1 MATGTAHATLEPLQ
15 ARATGYVHGSAYAS
29 AVAAFPDLERQE
41 LVRAMPPKFQA
52 LADPILH
59 IIATGAEPAGPYLG
73 NPNLPEKMLQAFAE
87 YEQNER
93 GKKRLR
99 RWNLVLAVLAGI
111 MLILSP
117 LVTLVVQAWF
127 FPPS

>member
-1 MATGTAHATLEPLQ
+1 MATGTAHATLQPLQ

-41 LVRAMPPKFQA
+41 LVRAMPPTFQA

-87 YEQNER
+87 YEQGER
-93 GKKRLR
+93 TIETLELGARCTGR
-99 RWNLVLAVLAGI
+99 HNVDPQPSGNACCSSLV
-111 MLILSP
+111 
-117 LVTLVVQAWF
+117 
-127 FPPS
+127 FPPILT